1 MSVRLLQLSD
11 PHFGTERP
19 EVVASLLRCVRAIA
33 PDLVVLSG
41 DITQRAT
48 RAQFAAAA
56 AFVAAL
62 APLPVRVVPGNHD
75 IPLFALATRLLW
87 PYRRFAAAF
96 GVTEPAPWTREGVA
110 VLFMDSTSR
119 WRHRHGVL
127 APARA
132 RARLAAAAA
141 ARVRVVVL
149 HHPTTCRRERDE
161 ENIVRPGAELVSA
174 LAAGGADLV
183 LGGHIHDPHVELA
196 ARRYPGL
203 TRSPVLAVAGTCVSD
218 RTRADAPNSFN
229 LVSLSAGAPTAIVV
243 ERWDHREAGGFAPE
257 LAHRFVAHHSGGWR
271 RAG

>member
-19 EVVASLLRCVRAIA
+19 EVVASLLRCVRAIG

-96 GVTEPAPWTREGVA
+96 GVTEPAPWERDGVA

-141 ARVRVVVL
+141 ARLRVVVL
-149 HHPTTCRRERDE
+149 HHPATCRRESDE
-161 ENIVRPGAELVSA
+161 ENIVRPGARWSQRSTTIAATAPDDRVTRLKLLGASA
-174 LAAGGADLV
+174 RVRCDTQVPATASTG
-183 LGGHIHDPHVELA
+183 E
-196 ARRYPGL
+196 RTSPG
-203 TRSPVLAVAGTCVSD
+203 
-218 RTRADAPNSFN
+218 
-229 LVSLSAGAPTAIVV
+229 
-243 ERWDHREAGGFAPE
+243 
-257 LAHRFVAHHSGGWR
+257 
-271 RAG
+271 

>member
-19 EVVASLLRCVRAIA
+19 EVVAGLLRCVRAIR

-48 RAQFAAAA
+48 RAQFAAATD
-56 AFVAAL
+56 FVAAL

-96 GVTEPAPWTREGVA
+96 GVTEPAPWERDGVA

-127 APARA
+127 APTRA

-141 ARVRVVVL
+141 ARLRVVVL
-149 HHPTTCRRERDE
+149 HHPATCRREADE

-203 TRSPVLAVAGTCVSD
+203 ARSPVLAVAGTCVSH

-229 LVSLSAGAPTAIVV
+229 LVTLSLDGQATIAI
-243 ERWDHREAGGFAPE
+243 ERWDHRAPDGFVPV
-257 LAHRFVAHHSGGWR
+257 LAHRFAADGRGSWNRVG
-271 RAG
+271 